1 MVRKHVMNRY
11 RSEVLEPCIVFPCP
25 ASAPLPHV
33 YRDGLQCR
41 ECERKYRPIRESR
54 RIAAR
59 AITLIGK
66 AGQLAIEKDG
76 DGRCGGRRM

>member
-11 RSEVLEPCIVFPCP
+11 RSKVLEPCIVFPCP

-41 ECERKYRPIRESR
+41 ECRPIRESR

-59 AITLIGK
+59 AITLVGK
-66 AGQLAIEKDG
+66 AG
-76 DGRCGGRRM
+76 